1 MIINKNDKICDDKM
15 SGRKPDSEKN
25 LPQDRSQENRA
36 SGQKGGNALAIVL
49 AGMVLFESLLGCATT
64 KAQEKQERCTNPD
77 ECELASIECKVNDL
91 ENKIEELKGRIEI
104 EQKKI
109 EKLDNNVNNAVM
121 GGLAANYKKDL
132 CKRYE
137 DYIEENKHK
146 MTPKQIQRLRDY
158 MKYKVG
164 CEEIITAK

>member
-36 SGQKGGNALAIVL
+36 GGQKAGKALAMIL
-49 AGMVLFESLLGCATT
+49 AGMVLCESLFGCATT
-64 KAQEKQERCTNPD
+64 KAQERQERCTNPD

-91 ENKIEELKGRIEI
+91 ENKIKELQGRIEI

-109 EKLDNNVNNAVM
+109 EKLDKDVNNAVM
-121 GGLAANYKKDL
+121 RGLAANYKEGL
-132 CKRYE
+132 CERYE
-137 DYIEENKHK
+137 NYIEENKDK

-158 MKYKVG
+158 MKYDVG
-164 CEEIITAK
+164 CKTVKK

>member
-1 MIINKNDKICDDKM
+1 MTINKNDKICDDK
-15 SGRKPDSEKN
+15 SGRKLDSEKN
-25 LPQDRSQENRA
+25 LPRENRA
-36 SGQKGGNALAIVL
+36 SGQKGGKALAIVL

-91 ENKIEELKGRIEI
+91 ENKIVKELKGRIEK
-104 EQKKI
+104 EQKEIK
-109 EKLDNNVNNAVM
+109 KLDNNVNKAVM
-121 GGLAANYKKDL
+121 EGLAANYKEGL

-137 DYIEENKHK
+137 NYIEENKHK

-158 MKYKVG
+158 MKYDVG
-164 CEEIITAK
+164 CKTVKK

>member
-1 MIINKNDKICDDKM
+1 MINDKICDDKM

-36 SGQKGGNALAIVL
+36 GGQKGSKALAMIL
-49 AGMVLFESLLGCATT
+49 TGMVLFESLFGCATT

-77 ECELASIECKVNDL
+77 ECELASIECKVDDL

-109 EKLDNNVNNAVM
+109 EKLDNDVNNAVM
-121 GGLAANYKKDL
+121 AGLAANYKKDL
-132 CKRYE
+132 CDRYE
-137 DYIEENKHK
+137 NYIEKNRNK
-146 MTPKQIQRLRDY
+146 MTPKQIQRLQNY
-158 MKYKVG
+158 MKYDVG
-164 CEEIITAK
+164 CKTVKK